1 MMKRMRTGILLLLA
15 CMVAPASTLAQ
26 EPEPPHQALRPLRI
40 AKWGALATAAGAAV
54 YGFVQNHR
62 ADDRFNQLE
71 QLCQDQPVRCS
82 VRGPGGA
89 YQDPEFEELYGEV
102 RSLDRRAHAGL
113 LLGQIGVAATVAFFL
128 LDLDKTRRPPDIPFV
143 PSANLESRDDGSLAL
158 TFVVPLP
165 KR

>member
-1 MMKRMRTGILLLLA
+1 MKLMRTGILLLFA
-15 CMVAPASTLAQ
+15 CIVAPASIPAQ
-26 EPEPPHQALRPLRI
+26 EPETHHPLRPLRV

-71 QLCQDQPVRCS
+71 QLCQDQPARCS

-89 YQDPEFEELYGEV
+89 YQDPEFEALYREV

-113 LLGQIGVAATVAFFL
+113 LLGQIGVAASVLFFL

-143 PSANLESRDDGSLAL
+143 PSAEFGTRDDGSLAI
-158 TFVVPLP
+158 TFMVPLP
-165 KR
+165 RR